1 MDSMRKLAGR
11 LQGLIEQLFP
21 NWIHRRHRH
30 RWERQWL
37 NPGFSPLW
45 KTAQPQK
52 ELVEAIDSG
61 WFPKNQRVI
70 DVGCG
75 NGEVSRWLAGKGFAV
90 LGLDYTGAA
99 IENCR
104 HLSAGHPNAPVFEV
118 ADLCDEDLRL
128 EPTFSVIDRGC
139 FHRIVEKLRPVF
151 AQNIARATVEGGHFL
166 LIAATFQD
174 SRVVN
179 YGGVRSEQQLQD
191 HVGEIFGNL
200 FITERAERALI
211 NASEGRAGMPAV
223 AFWMVRKPN
232 SSMIQPKKA
241 TILPAPAQFQAG
253 CGPKCFSSGA

>member
-104 HLSAGHPNAPVFEV
+104 HLSAGHPNAPV
-118 ADLCDEDLRL
+118 L
-128 EPTFSVIDRGC
+128 
-139 FHRIVEKLRPVF
+139 
-151 AQNIARATVEGGHFL
+151 
-166 LIAATFQD
+166 
-174 SRVVN
+174 
-179 YGGVRSEQQLQD
+179 
-191 HVGEIFGNL
+191 
-200 FITERAERALI
+200 
-211 NASEGRAGMPAV
+211 
-223 AFWMVRKPN
+223 
-232 SSMIQPKKA
+232 
-241 TILPAPAQFQAG
+241 
-253 CGPKCFSSGA
+253 